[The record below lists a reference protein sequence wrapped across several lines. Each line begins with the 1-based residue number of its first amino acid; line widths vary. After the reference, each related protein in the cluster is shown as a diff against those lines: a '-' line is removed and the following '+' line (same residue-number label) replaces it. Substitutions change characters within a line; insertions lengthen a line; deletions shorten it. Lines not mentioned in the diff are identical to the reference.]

1 MSSTDINM
9 MRGFL
14 RMRNPAVPIQ
24 KIVALM
30 IRTNWCPMIILIAF
44 LQVNTKILPDK

>member
-14 RMRNPAVPIQ
+14 RMRNPTVPMQ
-24 KIVALM
+24 KILALM
-30 IRTNWCPMIILIAF
+30 IRTNWFPIIILKASGRANRNI
-44 LQVNTKILPDK
+44 

>member
-14 RMRNPAVPIQ
+14 RMRNPTVPMQ
-24 KIVALM
+24 KIVELM
-30 IRTNWCPMIILIAF
+30 IRTNWFPMIILKAAGR
-44 LQVNTKILPDK
+44 VNRNI